1 MKHLLLKLWQSIKSC
16 KIAAIL
22 LGEAL
27 FWSPLIVLG
36 IMGIISGSA
45 AVWGAFAA
53 VYTFWVLLLPAIPIQ
68 ILFIFTINK
77 IMSWSANKNHAAAAK
92 EITNAKNK

>member
-1 MKHLLLKLWQSIKSC
+1 MNVLWQKIKSC
-16 KIAAIL
+16 HWQAII

-36 IMGIISGSA
+36 ILGLVSGNA
-45 AVWGAFAA
+45 AIWGAFIA

-68 ILFIFTINK
+68 ILFIFTLNK
-77 IMSWSANKNHAAAAK
+77 IIIWRKTINDKK
-92 EITNAKNK
+92 